1 MKCQICG
8 EQEATIH
15 YIEIVE
21 GQKSDQWFCVQCAEK
36 EGITPTEV
44 TQLAHGSLES
54 FLGGMLTSTPAGRAQ
69 EKSEASLACD
79 VCGYSYDQLQEKG
92 LLGCSACYS
101 SFRQQLI
108 PMLRRY
114 HGAVNHLGKLPRSHG
129 PRASLRR
136 EISSMKQL
144 LEQAVAQES
153 YEEAARIRDEIR
165 AKERQLETIQ
175 PDSDPGREDSAG
187 GPDHGSEAE

>member
-1 MKCQICG
+1 MKCQVCG

-15 YIEIVE
+15 YIEIID
-21 GQKSDQWFCVQCAEK
+21 GQKADQWICVPCAEK

-54 FLGGMLTSTPAGRAQ
+54 FLGGMLTSTPEDRTE
-69 EKSEASLACD
+69 EKSEEAMTCN
-79 VCGYSYDQLQEKG
+79 VCGYTYKQLQEKG
-92 LLGCSACYS
+92 LLGCSTCYS
-101 SFRQQLI
+101 SFRRQLI

-129 PRASLRR
+129 PQAALRR
-136 EISSMKQL
+136 EIISMKQL

-165 AKERQLETIQ
+165 EKERQLETIQ
-175 PDSDPGREDSAG
+175 IDSDPDHEDTAE
-187 GPDHGSEAE
+187 GSDSNSEQ